1 MLPRVDRALESFLP
15 MLVLHEA
22 FALSLGDDEE
32 VVVLLA
38 LLYLDFFWLAHHEFN
53 FGYHIVFDV

>member
-1 MLPRVDRALESFLP
+1 